1 MRTPKKR
8 LEGVVPVLVTP
19 FLEDETIDE
28 ASLRRMVD
36 FAAELEVS
44 AICLPAY
51 ASEFYKLSDEER
63 LRVVKI
69 AIEQG
74 AGRVQVIAQSNHGS
88 AMNALRLAQAN
99 VAAGADLI
107 SIAIPRQ
114 FAPSDEELLHYL
126 KRVLGGVD
134 VPCLVQDFN
143 PGGPSIGAEFA
154 QRLRGECR
162 NFDYLKIEE
171 PLCAAKIQVITE
183 ATRGEVGILEGWGGL
198 YVMELTPA
206 GICGLMPGLAMAD
219 SLQRVFKL
227 RRQGEAQESF
237 RLFERLLPQ
246 IEFSLQNMELF
257 IYCEKRLLQERGL
270 LQTSVCRAPCFRPDA
285 PTRRYIDELTERTLR
300 LLDEERTKAAR
311 G

>member
-1 MRTPKKR
+1 MWTSKKR
-8 LEGVVPVLVTP
+8 LEGVVPVIVTP
-19 FLEDETIDE
+19 FLEYETIDE

-36 FAAELEVS
+36 FAAEREFS

-51 ASEFYKLSDEER
+51 ASEFYKLSEEER

-69 AIEQG
+69 AVEQA

-88 AMNALRLAQAN
+88 ATNALRVAQSN

-114 FAPSDEELLHYL
+114 FALPDEELLRYL

-143 PGGPSIGAEFA
+143 PGGPSIGVEFA
-154 QRLRGECR
+154 RRLRDECP

-171 PLCAAKIQVITE
+171 PLCAAKIQAMIE
-183 ATRGEVGILEGWGGL
+183 ATRGEVGVLEGWGGL
-198 YVMELTPA
+198 YVMELAPA

-219 SLQRVFKL
+219 LLQRVFTL
-227 RRQGEAQESF
+227 RRQGEALESF

-246 IEFSLQNMELF
+246 IEFSLQNLELF
-257 IYCEKRLLQERGL
+257 IYCEKRLLQGQGL
-270 LQTSVCRAPCFRPDA
+270 LRTSVCRTPCFRPDA
-285 PTRRYIDELTERTLR
+285 PTKRYIDELTERVLR
-300 LLDEERTKAAR
+300 LLGEERANASR
-311 G
+311 R